1 MGLNKEIEVL
11 KKSQTEIKLEIKNK
25 TNQPKI
31 SMESLLKS
39 LNHIQGRL
47 WVRWSKSRT
56 SIIQSNK
63 LMKRGQNT

>member
-31 SMESLLKS
+31 SMESLLKG
-39 LNHIQGRL
+39 LNHIQGRF
-47 WVRWSKSRT
+47 WGR
-56 SIIQSNK
+56 
-63 LMKRGQNT
+63 